1 MRKLK
6 IKQISLAV
14 CLAFMPFT
22 GYAAGL
28 GTLNINSG
36 LGEPL
41 KADIELLS
49 VTPEELSSLVAVIAS
64 EDAFAAQGIAR
75 LSIHNNIKV
84 EIAKNPDGSPILKLR
99 SSKPISDPYLDMLIQ
114 VDWATGRLQR
124 EYTVLLDPPGY
135 NRAVD
140 GTSATPV
147 TPPSASMRDIV
158 SSSGQA
164 SSSNLDTVRPSIKK
178 SRKQPRIVGEMPA
191 SQKKSA
197 EKADTQDVTTK
208 RGDTLS
214 SVARDMQVEGVSLD
228 QMLVGLYES
237 NKDAFLNGN
246 MNRLKVGQI
255 IKVPTKESLTAIDA
269 QQARQSI
276 KVHSTNWNA
285 YRNTLAGSVEKAPAL
300 VESEQKQA
308 GSGKIATA
316 EDKAT
321 PAKVGPQ
328 DVVKLSAGEK
338 DASKTAKDSSKAF
351 DAKIVALQEETSAR
365 EKSLKE
371 AKERTAA
378 LEKQIQ
384 DMQKLLALKS
394 QSMSQLQ
401 KNSETVAK
409 ASDVKTETVELAK
422 TQEVPKVVTSPAVEI
437 KPLEK
442 APAVIPE
449 IKKVEPA
456 SHAKT
461 PPEPQPEPSFLE
473 GLMNSVDLVVL
484 GGAAGVAL
492 LGAGWMFLRNKR
504 KKDLDS
510 FERGI
515 LTSGGL
521 RANTVFGNT
530 TGNASTSDTSFLT
543 DFSQNADGS
552 MIDTNDVDPIA
563 EAEVY
568 MAYGRD
574 AQAEEI
580 LKDAISKEPKR
591 YELHLKLL
599 EMYAGRKDTAAFET
613 IAGELYTTLG
623 ANNPTWAKVAEMGAV
638 IEPENPLYAVSNIV
652 ATDALTTQKSDV
664 AGFSTPAVSADSDL
678 DFSFNTE
685 PEVVVEDANSAVM
698 QSFSEA
704 KDDGQDISFDLGML
718 NTGLDSA
725 SLDSTDSGKSIVDS
739 TPEDLIS
746 FESTDVNQP
755 VEEGLSSHNAFSPN
769 TDADNSLDFDLGD
782 LTAEVPV
789 ETVAPVQPAVLDV
802 TNDSPTFD
810 AAMISN
816 DNFSA
821 KPLDISAES
830 ESTATE
836 LPDFDL
842 DFVLPAEDVK
852 NELEHQPEVASNAL
866 DDISFDLDFALDEP
880 VESTPVASTSVKQAD
895 NDGMEISFDL
905 PETPETKESI
915 TSNSTVSQENNY
927 EANTFDLSSISLD
940 LGETESELFTEAPS
954 PVASAEPEPQDVNV
968 KLDLVAAYIDM
979 DDKEGARELLE
990 EVMKEG
996 GTTQKARAQQLL
1008 DSLA

>member
-1 MRKLK
+1 
-6 IKQISLAV
+6 
-14 CLAFMPFT
+14 MPFT

-28 GTLNINSG
+28 GKLNINSG

-64 EDAFAAQGIAR
+64 EDAYAAQGITR

-99 SSKPISDPYLDMLIQ
+99 SIKPISDPYLDMLIQ

-135 NRAVD
+135 NQAAD
-140 GTSATPV
+140 GTAATPV
-147 TPPSASMRDIV
+147 TPPSASMRDIA

-164 SSSNLDTVRPSIKK
+164 SSSNLDTARPSIKK

-197 EKADTQDVTTK
+197 EKADAQDVTTK

-228 QMLVGLYES
+228 QMLVGLYEN

-285 YRNTLAGSVEKAPAL
+285 YRNTLAGSVERAPAL
-300 VESEQKQA
+300 VETEQKQA

-316 EDKAT
+316 EDKAA

-328 DVVKLSAGEK
+328 DVVKLSVGEK
-338 DASKTAKDSSKAF
+338 DASKTAKDASKAF

-371 AKERTAA
+371 AKDRTAA

-401 KNSETVAK
+401 KNAETAAK
-409 ASDVKTETVELAK
+409 APDVKTETEELAK
-422 TQEVPKVVTSPAVEI
+422 TQEAPKVATSPAVEI

-456 SHAKT
+456 PHVKK

-473 GLMNSVDLVVL
+473 GLMNSVDLALL
-484 GGAAGVAL
+484 GGASGVAL

-504 KKDLDS
+504 RKDLDS

-638 IEPENPLYAVSNIV
+638 LEPENPLYAVSNIV

-664 AGFSTPAVSADSDL
+664 AGFSTTAVSADSDL

-685 PEVVVEDANSAVM
+685 PEAVVEDANSAVM

-704 KDDGQDISFDLGML
+704 KDDGQDISFDLGTL
-718 NTGLDSA
+718 NAGLDSA

-739 TPEDLIS
+739 APEDVIS

-789 ETVAPVQPAVLDV
+789 ETAAPVQSAVLDV
-802 TNDSPTFD
+802 ANDTPAFD

-816 DNFSA
+816 DNSSA
-821 KPLDISAES
+821 APAES
-830 ESTATE
+830 ESAGS
-836 LPDFDL
+836 LSPDFDL
-842 DFVLPAEDVK
+842 DFMLPTEDVK

-880 VESTPVASTSVKQAD
+880 VASTPAKQAD
-895 NDGMEISFDL
+895 NDAMEISFDL
-905 PETPETKESI
+905 PDTPETKESV
-915 TSNSTVSQENNY
+915 TSNATASQENNQ

-954 PVASAEPEPQDVNV
+954 SAASVEPEPQDVNV

-990 EVMKEG
+990 EVLKEG

>member
-1 MRKLK
+1 MHKSK

-28 GTLNINSG
+28 GKLNVNSG

-64 EDAFAAQGIAR
+64 EDAYAAQGITR

-99 SSKPISDPYLDMLIQ
+99 SIKPISDPYLDMLIQ

-135 NRAVD
+135 NQAVD
-140 GTSATPV
+140 GTAATPV
-147 TPPSASMRDIV
+147 TPPSASMRDIA

-164 SSSNLDTVRPSIKK
+164 SSSNLDTARPSKKK
-178 SRKQPRIVGEMPA
+178 SRKQPRILGEMAA
-191 SQKKSA
+191 SQKKLA
-197 EKADTQDVTTK
+197 EKADVQDVTTK

-255 IKVPTKESLTAIDA
+255 IKVPTKESLTAIDV

-285 YRNTLAGSVEKAPAL
+285 YRNTLAGSVEKSPAL
-300 VESEQKQA
+300 VETEQKQS

-338 DASKTAKDSSKAF
+338 DASKTAKDASKAF
-351 DAKIVALQEETSAR
+351 DAKIVAFKEETSAR

-401 KNSETVAK
+401 KNAETVAK
-409 ASDVKTETVELAK
+409 APDVKTETVEVAK
-422 TQEVPKVVTSPAVEI
+422 TQEAPKVATSPTVVI

-461 PPEPQPEPSFLE
+461 PPEPQSEPSFLE
-473 GLMNSVDLVVL
+473 GLMNSVDLAIL
-484 GGAAGVAL
+484 GGASGVAL

-504 KKDLDS
+504 RKDLDS

-543 DFSQNADGS
+543 DYSQNADGS
-552 MIDTNDVDPIA
+552 MIDSNDVDPIA

-623 ANNPTWAKVAEMGAV
+623 ANNPTWEKVAEMGAV
-638 IEPENPLYAVSNIV
+638 LEPENPLYVVSNIV

-685 PEVVVEDANSAVM
+685 PEVVVEDANSTVM
-698 QSFSEA
+698 QRFSEA
-704 KDDGQDISFDLGML
+704 KDDGQETSFDLGTL
-718 NTGLDSA
+718 NAGA
-725 SLDSTDSGKSIVDS
+725 DSTDSGKSIVDS
-739 TPEDLIS
+739 IPEDVIS
-746 FESTDVNQP
+746 FESADVNQP
-755 VEEGLSSHNAFSPN
+755 VEEGLGSRDGFSPN
-769 TDADNSLDFDLGD
+769 TDADNSLDFDLGG

-789 ETVAPVQPAVLDV
+789 ATAAPVQSAVLDV
-802 TNDSPTFD
+802 ANDSPAFD

-816 DNFSA
+816 DNFPA
-821 KPLDISAES
+821 AHPDMSAEGESAGS
-830 ESTATE
+830 ET
-836 LPDFDL
+836 PDFDL

-880 VESTPVASTSVKQAD
+880 IASTPVASTPVKQAD
-895 NDGMEISFDL
+895 NDGMEISFEL
-905 PETPETKESI
+905 PETKEAKESE
-915 TSNSTVSQENNY
+915 TSNSVASQENNH

-940 LGETESELFTEAPS
+940 LGETESELFAEAPS
-954 PVASAEPEPQDVNV
+954 PAISAEPELQDVNV